1 MHSAASTHRDPHGNE
16 NSTSETRV
24 LDLGCGYEKVPG
36 ALGLD
41 RVRLPGVDVLADVTG
56 SALPFQDNSFDVIHA
71 NHLLEHIHDLEALLA
86 ELARIGKPGARI
98 HVLVPYFSCVGA
110 FGDPTHVRFFTYYTF
125 DHFTED
131 PSRHTWFS
139 GTRFRIARRKIGFG
153 RLFRLL
159 GVAWWA
165 NRWPHIYENFFAF
178 TLPARTLEIDLIVPD
193 PAENPDRNG

>member
-1 MHSAASTHRDPHGNE
+1 LVANPTVL
-16 NSTSETRV
+16 ETAKEHFAKVVEEQLERV
-24 LDLGCGYEKVPG
+24 EQMKRAGPPTDFSKVKPIVIGMLGGDGIGPTITYESQ
-36 ALGLD
+36 
-41 RVRLPGVDVLADVTG
+41 R
-56 SALPFQDNSFDVIHA
+56 I
-71 NHLLEHIHDLEALLA
+71 LEALLA

-131 PSRHTWFS
+131 PTRHTWFS

-178 TLPARTLEIDLIVPD
+178 TLPARTLEVDLIVPD
-193 PAENPDRNG
+193 PAANPDRSS